1 MKNCCHETFLY
12 DGMFSN
18 NTICSLARARIGGRQ
33 TEVKGEET
41 ADRQTARASG
51 EGGDGYTAP
60 QDDLERPAAAGASPP
75 PEDGSAGRLPSSRG
89 GPDPEEI
96 PESAEVMDQ
105 ALTTLH
111 GKVQDQAEGS
121 LVGVGGYMC
130 GINQEG
136 LCAVGTSFA

>member
-1 MKNCCHETFLY
+1 M
-12 DGMFSN
+12 
-18 NTICSLARARIGGRQ
+18 
-33 TEVKGEET
+33 KGEET
-41 ADRQTARASG
+41 TDRQTARASG
-51 EGGDGYTAP
+51 DEAR
-60 QDDLERPAAAGASPP
+60 QDDPERPAAAGAGPP
-75 PEDGSAGRLPSSRG
+75 PEDGSAGRLPSSG
-89 GPDPEEI
+89 GGPEEI
-96 PESAEVMDQ
+96 TESAEVMDQ